1 MDIRENVSLSEL
13 TTFRTGGPA
22 RFLITLSS
30 ASELPDAR
38 EFAKR
43 HELPIIPIGEGS
55 NMLADDRG
63 VKAVFVRLLSNAV
76 AVEDT
81 SDSVTLWVD
90 AGHSWDA
97 LALRAADEGWW
108 GIENLT
114 AIPGTAGAAVVQNIG
129 AYGAV
134 IGDSIVSVDAY
145 DLFSGE
151 QKKFSRAD
159 IGFGYRTSVFKKE
172 LDRYFIHRVIFTL
185 AKGATPRITYRDL
198 AAHFAHSKEEPT
210 LKAIRSAVA
219 HIRAKK
225 FPPLAEYGTAGSFF
239 LNPVLPEAEARRI
252 KEKFPTMP
260 LFPLPEGG
268 TKVPLA
274 WILDHALFL
283 KGKREGSAFLWP
295 AQALVIATEQDA
307 SSDSVLALAH
317 AVQEEVKNKTGIEIS
332 PEVRILSFEKKYAR
346 KN

>member
-30 ASELPDAR
+30 SSELPDAR
-38 EFAKR
+38 EFAKK

-63 VKAVFVRLLSNAV
+63 VKAVFVRLLSNAI
-76 AVEDT
+76 AIEDA
-81 SDSVTLWVD
+81 SDSVTLRVD

-114 AIPGTAGAAVVQNIG
+114 AIPGTVGAAVVQNIG

-172 LDRYFIHRVIFTL
+172 PDRYFIHRVIFTL
-185 AKGATPRITYRDL
+185 AKGAAPRITYRDL
-198 AAHFAHSKEEPT
+198 KAHFDGSGEEPT
-210 LKAIRSAVA
+210 LMNIRRAVSS
-219 HIRAKK
+219 IRAKK
-225 FPPLAEYGTAGSFF
+225 FPPLTEYGTAGSFF
-239 LNPVLPEAEARRI
+239 LNPIRPEAEAARMQ
-252 KEKFPTMP
+252 KSFPGMP

-268 TKVPLA
+268 FKVPLA
-274 WILDHALFL
+274 WILDHALSL
-283 KGKREGSAFLWP
+283 KERASDGPAFLWP
-295 AQALVIATEQDA
+295 AQPLVIAARSGA
-307 SSDSVLALAH
+307 SSASILALA
-317 AVQEEVKNKTGIEIS
+317 AFVREEVRKKTGIDIV
-332 PEVRILSFEKKYAR
+332 PEVRIVSSEK
-346 KN
+346 